1 MTPNGD
7 ERGRRVQVVDLMTTD
22 VITVSSETGIRDAA
36 RLMFRNR
43 VSGLPVTNADGV
55 LTGIITEADFLRL
68 EVERQE
74 GVTAFGE
81 TVGDVMSPGVV
92 TTGPDTEIYDAAKMM
107 TFQDIKRLPVV
118 DDDSRLLGI
127 ISRADI
133 VSVFTRPDDVI
144 EDEIREDLI
153 RRVLFID
160 PDQLDVS
167 VTNGVVTFV
176 GEVGTRNEARLL
188 SELASRLD
196 GVLHV
201 ESQVAW
207 RYDDGAE

>member
-1 MTPNGD
+1 
-7 ERGRRVQVVDLMTTD
+7 VQVVDLMTTD
-22 VITVSSETGIRDAA
+22 VITVSRETGIRDAA

-43 VSGLPVTNADGV
+43 VSGLPVTSPEGS
-55 LTGIITEADFLRL
+55 LIGIITEADFLRL

-74 GVTAFGE
+74 GATDLGE
-81 TVGDVMSPGVV
+81 TVGDVMSGGVV
-92 TTGPDTEIYDAAKMM
+92 TTGPDTEVYDAAKMM

-118 DDDSRLLGI
+118 DDDARLLGI

-160 PDQLDVS
+160 PDELDVT

-176 GEVGTRNEARLL
+176 GEIGTRNEARLL
-188 SELASRLD
+188 AELATRLD

-201 ESQVAW
+201 ESQLVW
-207 RYDDGAE
+207 RLDDGDG

>member
-1 MTPNGD
+1 M
-7 ERGRRVQVVDLMTTD
+7 QVVDLMTTD
-22 VITVSSETGIRDAA
+22 VITVSIETGIRDAA

-43 VSGLPVTNADGV
+43 VSGLPVTSPDGALV
-55 LTGIITEADFLRL
+55 GIITEADFLRL
-68 EVERQE
+68 EVERQD
-74 GVTAFGE
+74 GATDLGE
-81 TVGDVMSPGVV
+81 TVGEVMSPGVV
-92 TTGPDTEIYDAAKMM
+92 TTGPETEVYDAAKMM
-107 TFQDIKRLPVV
+107 SFQDIKRLPVV
-118 DDDSRLLGI
+118 DADSRLLGI

-160 PDQLDVS
+160 PDELNVT

-176 GEVGTRNEARLL
+176 GEIGTRNEARLL
-188 SELASRLD
+188 AELASRLD

-201 ESQVAW
+201 ESELVW
-207 RYDDGAE
+207 RLDDGTG